1 MEIELIAQ
9 PKKGPRQIKNYSAPI
24 FGPPQS
30 ERLTFVVVEGG
41 MQSGEPA
48 VIMIGEDDF
57 GTFVLQTSLDKLI
70 MGTIGLKALAQSRF
84 GWKEQEGHATLMP
97 MGDIDRKQILLALKK
112 ELEEWDAVVTNE
124 DKPTELADGLSM
136 VNDELNEME
145 MMVDAK
151 VIPMTKER
159 LEELDRQA
167 RAYGWEVGNG
177 KPLDISFELSRNN
190 PFAYENWRDIITGE
204 DIEPEGDDGDGGRG
218 GETDPPIQSS

>member
-84 GWKEQEGHATLMP
+84 GWKESEGHATLMP
-97 MGDIDRKQILLALKK
+97 MGNVDRKQILLALKK
-112 ELEEWDAVVTNE
+112 ELEEWEAVSEAGDADTETNNLAAVKEEFNNLASTERDWIRVTQE
-124 DKPTELADGLSM
+124 QMD
-136 VNDELNEME
+136 
-145 MMVDAK
+145 
-151 VIPMTKER
+151 
-159 LEELDRQA
+159 ELDRCA
-167 RAYGWEVGNG
+167 RAYGWEVGRG
-177 KPLDISFELSRNN
+177 KPLADSFELSPDN
-190 PFAYENWRDIITGE
+190 PFAFEYWREVSVTNPVDL
-204 DIEPEGDDGDGGRG
+204 EGDDGDGGRG